1 MKRREFLAA
10 TAATA
15 AATAAGMMALTRGA
29 IAADEKPATKK
40 DIYELRLY
48 KVEPDTRL
56 KRTFKSDT
64 DARRKRLDAFLGEVM
79 VPALNRIGISP
90 VGAFEW
96 RDGQVKDVYVLL
108 THPSAESVM
117 TTTARLLGDEKFVN
131 DGKEY
136 LELPQDDPLYTRIES
151 TMMLAFDGM
160 PKIQPPDTSKQ
171 RIFQMR
177 IYESH
182 SMLKGQKKVEMF
194 NDGGEIA
201 LFRKCGITPV
211 FFGES
216 MVGPI
221 LPNLTY
227 MITFPDT
234 DAQKAAWE
242 KFMGSPEWDKL
253 KSDPRYK
260 DTVSN
265 ITNLELRPT
274 SYSQV

>member
-29 IAADEKPATKK
+29 IAADDKPATKK

-79 VPALNRIGISP
+79 APALNRIGISP

-108 THPSAESVM
+108 RHGSADSVM
-117 TTTARLLGDEKFVN
+117 TTTARLLGDEKFVKE
-131 DGKEY
+131 GKEY

-160 PKIQPPDTSKQ
+160 PKILATDTNKA

-182 SMLKGQKKVEMF
+182 SMLRGQKKVEMF
-194 NDGGEIA
+194 NGGGEMA
-201 LFRKCGITPV
+201 LFLKCGITPV

-242 KFMGSPEWDKL
+242 KFMGSPDR
-253 KSDPRYK
+253 KS
-260 DTVSN
+260 V
-265 ITNLELRPT
+265 
-274 SYSQV
+274 V

>member
-29 IAADEKPATKK
+29 IAADEEPATKK

-48 KVEPDTRL
+48 KVEPDARL
-56 KRTFKSDT
+56 KRTFKSDA

-79 VPALNRIGISP
+79 APALNRIGISP
-90 VGAFEW
+90 VGAFES
-96 RDGQVKDVYVLL
+96 RDAQVKDVYVLL
-108 THPSAESVM
+108 RHGSAESVM
-117 TTTARLLGDEKFVN
+117 TTTARLLGDEKFVK

-160 PKIQPPDTSKQ
+160 PKILATDTSKA

-182 SMLKGQKKVEMF
+182 SMLKGKKKVEMF
-194 NDGGEIA
+194 NSAGEIA

-234 DAQKAAWE
+234 DTQKAAWD
-242 KFMGSPEWDKL
+242 KFKSSPEWKKL
-253 KSDPRYK
+253 SGDPQYK